1 MNTSD
6 FKYKP
11 NSAKLNENLY
21 KKFGTKI
28 NLEKYDR
35 AQLENYRNILR
46 TKLSQTE
53 TSANFN
59 ELLTNETYQ
68 RDKFMLDVLNAKIK
82 EMLGESKLTERAV
95 SVAQQQAAG
104 VALAAKRKGTTKGLK
119 GPAKEMAKMSEK
131 ELEKFAK
138 TKHKKLPMKKT
149 DEAMDPVGKEDDDIN
164 NDGKVDKNDDYLKNR
179 RSAIAK
185 NISKKP
191 AAKTAVKKPA
201 AKKSAKKSPLAKNLK
216 TLKEGIEYYLIE
228 SEEEKAQIIAAGLD
242 MIEDFTSWMQRIG
255 QYQTKTSLEMGDDI
269 RNEWGME
276 KASQFK
282 QSVSPS
288 LQTALDTLSQV
299 REQLSA
305 AVAVL
310 AGQEQAAMPMGMD
323 SQMPADANMPATDAN
338 MPAEIPAPEEDE
350 FAASDAAAGGAETA
364 GRERRESREY
374 RKMKRL
380 QESHSI
386 LAKLAS

>member
-53 TSANFN
+53 SSANFN

-68 RDKFMLDVLNAKIK
+68 RDKFVLDVLNAKIK

-119 GPAKEMAKMSEK
+119 GPAKEMVKMSEK

-191 AAKTAVKKPA
+191 AAKKPA

-310 AGQEQAAMPMGMD
+310 AGQDQAAMPMGMD

-338 MPAEIPAPEEDE
+338 MPAEMPAPEEDE